1 MKIKLKNFRCYLEK
15 EFDIGDNG
23 LVLLTGPSGS
33 GKSTI
38 MMAIMF
44 ALYGVGTKLVSI
56 GETHCEVEVIFKDL
70 KVFRRTKPNRLV
82 VKDLIS
88 QQEYSDD
95 AGETIIEERF
105 GLSFETIC
113 YLQQNFAK
121 SFIMM
126 SPADKLEFIEKT
138 IFKTVNIENI
148 KKKCSELIARK
159 NNDLVSATSQFE
171 FCNQHLLKLVEPNK
185 VSFPIKTKDIEKTIK
200 NQNTKFNNCKIIIKR
215 NEARIEVIK
224 DELSRF
230 RIMEAKVGSKKEN
243 LIKLKFDLKKYNEF
257 KTSLNYTNEDDV
269 CLEDFKN
276 KLMVLTANKELLF
289 LKEKL
294 KLDKERFEIM
304 KKEEIDSRNNEIEE
318 WKQSLWKECKKDE
331 IEPQIETEKQFIKDY
346 DELVRLE
353 SSLTNVNETLL
364 KENKI
369 KLQES
374 RKEYERKKELQATL
388 ELQKKIY
395 TCPCCSAAL
404 QFNNNSLKT
413 YEKDIVKID
422 VNEKKLR
429 KEIDD
434 LSTLIS
440 ILEIDIP
447 KTENNLE
454 NNKSYL
460 KQIQR
465 IKKIYNNEIGDRKEA
480 EDNIECLRNYKS
492 SQLDLE
498 KKIDIESSKK
508 YSVSLTSFM
517 NQIDIQKNKIK
528 SLEAKQKETEL
539 CSESEDEL
547 RQQIHTLEKNK
558 DAFETNEKFIS
569 KLMVEIVNIENEIY
583 LLETEFKT
591 AFNTIRSEKEIET
604 ELQGCIDDLET
615 SKTNLEECSTNLSL
629 IEKYNAYMTEKK
641 NYDEWKIK
649 SEDLVNK
656 ESVCQRE
663 FSAALSLKEKILK
676 AESISIQNIINSINT
691 HAQEYLEMFFPN
703 ESISAV
709 LYPFKQNKKDRLKG
723 KEKTTDKPQIS
734 LEIVYKEMETEISML
749 SGGEQSRVILAFTL
763 AFSEIFNA
771 PMILLDECTAS
782 LDQNTTTI
790 VMESI
795 KASFENKPVLV
806 IAHQVVSGDFD
817 RQIKLE

>member
-1 MKIKLKNFRCYLEK
+1 
-15 EFDIGDNG
+15 
-23 LVLLTGPSGS
+23 
-33 GKSTI
+33 
-38 MMAIMF
+38 MF

-480 EDNIECLRNYKS
+480 EALLGEPLYFHGPHLQMPARLREPPPRAGEGRLLAQGRAYLRGAAGLPLR
-492 SQLDLE
+492 QR
-498 KKIDIESSKK
+498 
-508 YSVSLTSFM
+508 
-517 NQIDIQKNKIK
+517 
-528 SLEAKQKETEL
+528 EAVLCGLPQAHLRLPREL
-539 CSESEDEL
+539 CH
-547 RQQIHTLEKNK
+547 RP
-558 DAFETNEKFIS
+558 
-569 KLMVEIVNIENEIY
+569 
-583 LLETEFKT
+583 
-591 AFNTIRSEKEIET
+591 RP
-604 ELQGCIDDLET
+604 LQGPR
-615 SKTNLEECSTNLSL
+615 STRRRRACPPPHPAAPHRRRAAS
-629 IEKYNAYMTEKK
+629 
-641 NYDEWKIK
+641 
-649 SEDLVNK
+649 
-656 ESVCQRE
+656 R
-663 FSAALSLKEKILK
+663 SARR
-676 AESISIQNIINSINT
+676 
-691 HAQEYLEMFFPN
+691 
-703 ESISAV
+703 SA
-709 LYPFKQNKKDRLKG
+709 PRG
-723 KEKTTDKPQIS
+723 
-734 LEIVYKEMETEISML
+734 
-749 SGGEQSRVILAFTL
+749 SGGSRR
-763 AFSEIFNA
+763 A
-771 PMILLDECTAS
+771 PCLMRPTC
-782 LDQNTTTI
+782 
-790 VMESI
+790 
-795 KASFENKPVLV
+795 
-806 IAHQVVSGDFD
+806 D
-817 RQIKLE
+817 RR